1 MKSFSAILLCIPIL
15 TKAHNYSRNRAQNN
29 CNKGCT
35 ETLLNNSY
43 CDSYC
48 NTIECYF
55 DNYDCQCVPGCTA
68 EMVLDNNK
76 CDNECNVESCNYD
89 NGNCEKDKEPSYINL
104 LTIIGFVVIGIS
116 FCLIFGV
123 MVWYYKKRRVEMFQR
138 IASSENT
145 SRLNY
150 QELLSK
156 WPEFKCTSDLLTE
169 TCTIC
174 LDE

>member
-15 TKAHNYSRNRAQNN
+15 TKAHNYSRNRVISN

-35 ETLLNNSY
+35 DIL
-43 CDSYC
+43 
-48 NTIECYF
+48 
-55 DNYDCQCVPGCTA
+55 
-68 EMVLDNNK
+68 LDNNK
-76 CDNECNVESCNYD
+76 CDDECNVKSCNYD

>member
-1 MKSFSAILLCIPIL
+1 MKTISIIFLCVPFL
-15 TKAHNYSRNRAQNN
+15 SYAEKYSRNRIKND
-29 CNKGCT
+29 CYKYCT
-35 ETLLNNSY
+35 GYLLSNGI
-43 CDSYC
+43 CDLAC
-48 NTIECYF
+48 NTIDCNF
-55 DNYDCQCVPGCTA
+55 DNYDCRCSYSCTP

-76 CDNECNVESCNYD
+76 CDEECNVESCNYD

-123 MVWYYKKRRVEMFQR
+123 MVWYYKKRRIEMFQR

-145 SRLNY
+145 ARFNI

-156 WPEFKCTSDLLTE
+156 WPEFKCTSEFLTE
-169 TCTIC
+169 ACTIC